1 MASVK
6 TEAPAPEQP
15 RPRMAAGNPNLDQL
29 QGMLNLVLLTAGR
42 FIKEHQA
49 GGGVGRMKQ
58 GLQRAVP
65 AANERFNDALDE
77 LENEVRLA
85 QIVLRRDLAL
95 LKQDRK
101 KREAAAKQHEAERA
115 RAAAESRLGVPAKKE
130 EVAVKPEAITPAPV
144 EAPPPAPAEQLTR
157 AESPEAAPEVAEEPA
172 EEPAEP
178 PATENTTAAAP
189 PADPLF
195 DATSAGSNTQEH
207 EFDFDFEFGDAMA
220 SGTNNDGDMMD
231 TSGDM
236 DFTLDEGTSLLRG
249 LEDFA
254 NQKSGEDDNNNRAST
269 NTDLDF
275 PMPDLADMTS
285 DAKPAMEQAK
295 PAEPA
300 QQPPPPADDAK
311 DSKPTQD
318 PVDTKSTAPADDT
331 TTNID
336 EPMETMTTNN
346 LDDLFNLDDYDNPE
360 AGDSAF
366 DDAFFNFE

>member
-1 MASVK
+1 
-6 TEAPAPEQP
+6 
-15 RPRMAAGNPNLDQL
+15 
-29 QGMLNLVLLTAGR
+29 
-42 FIKEHQA
+42 
-49 GGGVGRMKQ
+49 MKQ

-85 QIVLRRDLAL
+85 QTVLRRDLAL

-115 RAAAESRLGVPAKKE
+115 RAANESRLSVPAKKE
-130 EVAVKPEAITPAPV
+130 DVVVKPEATTPAAPAEGPPPAPV
-144 EAPPPAPAEQLTR
+144 EQL
-157 AESPEAAPEVAEEPA
+157 AKVESPEAVPEVEEEPA
-172 EEPAEP
+172 QP
-178 PATENTTAAAP
+178 PATENTTTAP
-189 PADPLF
+189 SADPLF
-195 DATSAGSNTQEH
+195 DATPTNSNTQEH

-236 DFTLDEGTSLLRG
+236 DFTLDEGPSLLRG

-254 NQKSGEDDNNNRAST
+254 NQKGSEDDNNGAST
-269 NTDLDF
+269 NMDLDF
-275 PMPDLADMTS
+275 SMPDIPDVNS
-285 DAKPAMEQAK
+285 DSKPPVEQPK

-300 QQPPPPADDAK
+300 QQGPPPADDAK
-311 DSKPTQD
+311 DSKPAQD
-318 PVDTKSTAPADDT
+318 PADTKPTAVTNDT
-331 TTNID
+331 THNID

-360 AGDSAF
+360 GGDSAF
-366 DDAFFNFE
+366 DDAFFNFD

>member
-1 MASVK
+1 MAAVK
-6 TEAPAPEQP
+6 AEAPAPEQP
-15 RPRMAAGNPNLDQL
+15 KPRMAAGNPNLDQL

-49 GGGVGRMKQ
+49 GGGVGRIKQ

-85 QIVLRRDLAL
+85 QTVLRRDLAL

-101 KREAAAKQHEAERA
+101 KREAVAKQHEAERA
-115 RAAAESRLGVPAKKE
+115 RAAAESRLSVPAKKE
-130 EVAVKPEAITPAPV
+130 EVVVKPEAITPAPA
-144 EAPPPAPAEQLTR
+144 EAPAPAPVKQPAR
-157 AESPEAAPEVAEEPA
+157 AKSPEAAPKVEEEPTQA
-172 EEPAEP
+172 P
-178 PATENTTAAAP
+178 TIENTTTAP

-195 DATSAGSNTQEH
+195 DATPTNSTTQEH

-220 SGTNNDGDMMD
+220 SGTNDNGDMMD

-236 DFTLDEGTSLLRG
+236 DFTLDEGPSLLRG

-254 NQKSGEDDNNNRAST
+254 NQKGGEDQNNGAGSNM
-269 NTDLDF
+269 DLDF
-275 PMPDLADMTS
+275 SMPDLPDMTS
-285 DAKPAMEQAK
+285 DAKPTGEQPKPTEQA
-295 PAEPA
+295 
-300 QQPPPPADDAK
+300 QQASPPAHDAK
-311 DSKPTQD
+311 DTKPAQD
-318 PVDTKSTAPADDT
+318 SVDTKPTAPADDNAG
-331 TTNID
+331 NID

-360 AGDSAF
+360 GGDSAF
-366 DDAFFNFE
+366 DDAFFNFD